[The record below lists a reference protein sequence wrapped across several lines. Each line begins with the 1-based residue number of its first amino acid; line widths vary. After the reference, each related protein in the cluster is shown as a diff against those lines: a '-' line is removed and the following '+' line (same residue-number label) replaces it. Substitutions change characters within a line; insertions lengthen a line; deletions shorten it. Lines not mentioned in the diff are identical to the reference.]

1 MHNVRRRQPD
11 TPSMRRRL
19 TGTGYPRRSSE
30 RAEIGL
36 DSMYGLRGDWMIIL
50 DADVGALLRLYIALS
65 YLFTISVQLLLYLE
79 KKKNSRQAI

>member
-1 MHNVRRRQPD
+1 
-11 TPSMRRRL
+11 
-19 TGTGYPRRSSE
+19 
-30 RAEIGL
+30 
-36 DSMYGLRGDWMIIL
+36 MIIL